1 MPVDTE
7 TLLQQAREGFESVRL
22 TPEIRS
28 SALTRLQDWLKAD
41 KFAGLLSPSD
51 YRALLERLIAD
62 GKWDFLVD
70 SFYQTIPFG
79 TGGRRGPVGIGP
91 NRINPF
97 TIAGSVQGHVEYL
110 KQYLPDGEEMKVVV
124 AFDVREYKDIRGVYP
139 PEVANPLQ
147 GLTSKDLAQT
157 AAAVYCAAG
166 VKVYM
171 LPDEP
176 ADFISTPEL
185 SFLIRRY
192 GAHGGLNTSASHNH
206 PDDNGGKFYNGE
218 GGQEIPPNDEKMVE
232 IVEQI
237 TEIRSMPY
245 AEARES
251 GLILDITAED
261 RQAYVDLNLALRTR
275 PDAGPAKIV
284 FTGLHGTGVNTV
296 GRCLQ
301 AMGFGLDEQYFEVPE
316 QREFRGDFKNVK
328 FRSPNPEV
336 PQSLDLAEKR
346 AAKVDADLILAT
358 DPDADRL
365 GGCSK
370 SSSGY
375 DFING
380 NEFAAILTRFVLEK
394 RKKVGDLPAR
404 PLVIKTQVTTEL
416 ITRIAES
423 FGGVVIGDLLVG
435 FKYIGHILA
444 EIEQN
449 GRFHDVEATLDDFIL
464 GTEESHGLLL
474 THQIRD
480 KDAAGA
486 AVVLAC
492 MASDLKEE
500 GLSIADYLVD
510 TYKRF
515 GYHRNFLRST
525 IMQGAAGTAA
535 IQKIQSELRQ
545 NPPAEIGGYKVE
557 RVVDYFNTA
566 PREEGGFG
574 PFVSETDKAGRNLMV
589 YFLEGG
595 LKATIRPSGTEPKN
609 KIYLEMPAEPLGA
622 EATDEEFQQAKAAT
636 DEKVRE
642 FSNAFLNVMLKI
654 VGIELPPYALEI
666 SDLVSLDRKRHF
678 AEKFIPGLTKRAHDL
693 VMGSGSA
700 EEFNAW
706 IDEQLASYGADARLL
721 VDAGFRAWVKQARAE
736 KSVDAATLLFAEQIF
751 LQGETA

>member
-1 MPVDTE
+1 MSLDPAN
-7 TLLQQAREGFESVRL
+7 LLDQAREGFETVRL
-22 TPEIRS
+22 APEIRQN
-28 SALTRLQDWLKAD
+28 ALRRLQEWLETD

-51 YRALLERLIAD
+51 YQPLLARLIAD

-79 TGGRRGPVGIGP
+79 TGGRRGPVGVGP

-97 TIAGSVQGHVEYL
+97 TIASSVQGHVEYL
-110 KQYLPDGEEMKVVV
+110 RQYLPAGEEMKVVV
-124 AFDVREYKDIRGVYP
+124 AYDVRQYKDIRAVYP
-139 PEVANPLQ
+139 PEVSNPLQ

-166 VKVYM
+166 VRVYM

-176 ADFISTPEL
+176 ADYISTPEL
-185 SFLIRRY
+185 SFLIRRF

-206 PDDNGGKFYNGE
+206 PDDNGGKFYNGQ

-232 IVEQI
+232 IVERI
-237 TEIRSMPY
+237 TEIHSMPY
-245 AEARES
+245 ADARAS
-251 GLILDITAED
+251 GLITDITAED
-261 RQAYVDLNLALRTR
+261 RQAYVDLNLSLRTR

-301 AMGFGLDEQYFEVPE
+301 AMGFVKDEQYFEVPE
-316 QREFRGDFKNVK
+316 QREFRGDFANVK

-346 AAKVDADLILAT
+346 AAEVGADLILAT

-365 GGCSK
+365 GGCSR
-370 SSSGY
+370 SGDGY
-375 DFING
+375 MFLNG
-380 NEFAAILTRFVLEK
+380 NEFASILTRYLLEK
-394 RKKVGDLPAR
+394 RKQDGTLPAV

-416 ITRIAES
+416 ITRITES
-423 FGGVVIGDLLVG
+423 YGGVVIGDLLVG

-444 EIEQN
+444 ELEEHGGFQ
-449 GRFHDVEATLDDFIL
+449 GVEASLSDFIL

-474 THQIRD
+474 TPEIRD

-486 AVVLAC
+486 GVALAC
-492 MASDLKEE
+492 LASDLKEK
-500 GLSIADYLVD
+500 GLTIADYLVD
-510 TYKRF
+510 TYKRY
-515 GYHRNFLRST
+515 GYHRNYLRST

-535 IQKIQSELRQ
+535 IQKIQNELRA
-545 NPPAEIGGYKVE
+545 NPPQEIGGYKVE

-574 PFVSETDKAGRNLMV
+574 PFVSGTDQAGRNLMV

-609 KIYLEMPAEPLGA
+609 KIYLEMPAAPLGA
-622 EATDEEFQQAKAAT
+622 EATDEEFEQAKAAT
-636 DEKVRE
+636 DEKVRD
-642 FSNAFLNVMLKI
+642 FSNAFLKKMLAI
-654 VGIELPPYALEI
+654 VGIELPEYALAI
-666 SDLVSLDRKRHF
+666 SDLVALDRKRHF
-678 AEKFIPGLTKRAHDL
+678 AEKFIPELVRKSEAL
-693 VMGSGSA
+693 VMGEGTA
-700 EEFNAW
+700 EEVGTW
-706 IDEQLASYGADARLL
+706 IDQELASYGADARLL
-721 VDAGFRAWVKQARAE
+721 VEDGFRAWLKQARAE
-736 KSVDAATLLFAEQIF
+736 KTVAAATLVFAEQVF
-751 LQGETA
+751 GGE